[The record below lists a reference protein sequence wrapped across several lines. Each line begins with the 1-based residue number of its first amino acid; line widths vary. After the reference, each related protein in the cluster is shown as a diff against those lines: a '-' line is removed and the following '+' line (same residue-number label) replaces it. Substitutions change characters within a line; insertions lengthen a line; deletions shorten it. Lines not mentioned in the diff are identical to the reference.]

1 MKSYLYTPSRRTN
14 ESWKKHYAGRVE
26 AQRTSGHNQGHSQV
40 GKKKIDLLNMNEVD
54 QCREDGRHLAS
65 QT

>member
-1 MKSYLYTPSRRTN
+1 MKSSLYTPGRRVN
-14 ESWKKHYAGRVE
+14 ESWKKNYAGRVE

-40 GKKKIDLLNMNEVD
+40 WKKNNVFLDMNEVNLWK
-54 QCREDGRHLAS
+54 EDGCHMAS